1 MNRIIPYQTNVCD
14 YESIYDY
21 IIGQMI
27 ILVVIYIY
35 IIYSNQIY
43 QQTLIL
49 VQNLDKEITEL
60 KNVLVHLKLNTY
72 SIYINP
78 NSNTQT
84 DNEEID
90 VKLDSD
96 NDEEEIQDDN
106 YDDLPDLVDNCSD
119 NYDDLPDLV
128 DNCSDNYKS
137 DFSDNDSDN

>member
-1 MNRIIPYQTNVCD
+1 MNRIVPYQTNVCD

-60 KNVLVHLKLNTY
+60 KNVLVHLKLNTS
-72 SIYINP
+72 SIYINFNP

-96 NDEEEIQDDN
+96 NDEEENQDDN
-106 YDDLPDLVDNCSD
+106 YDDLPDLVDN
-119 NYDDLPDLV
+119 YDDLPDLV
-128 DNCSDNYKS
+128 DNYSDNYKS
-137 DFSDNDSDN
+137 DFSDN